1 MRSGWWA
8 QGAETAAFED
18 EFARYVGQPFMFAG
32 MQAAAVNS
40 GTMALELAARALM
53 PNGGVAV
60 VPALTFVS
68 TALAMKHAGLRVIF
82 ADIDDQT
89 LCIDWDDVRRKIGDN
104 IGWTFGK
111 GYENDILTVPVWY
124 SGTVTRVPSDF
135 PYQVKVLEDCA
146 HAAGSIGAGTTGN
159 AAAWSFQAVK
169 NLACGD
175 GGMVTSRDSAVIEK
189 VKSLRW
195 CGIDKSTF
203 DRDNTRGYSW
213 DYSITDD
220 GEKGH
225 TNDIAAAIGRVQLRH
240 LEERNDLR
248 ASIVDTY
255 NYAFEAVDW
264 IRRPHISV
272 TSSCHLYAVRV
283 PAHDRDRLIDHLR
296 ANGVS
301 AGVHYKPLY
310 KYGQVFGIHPV
321 LPKTE
326 LAWRQ
331 LVTLPCFPDLSE
343 DDLQHVITSVLS
355 FEPGRT
361 S

>member
-89 LCIDWDDVRRKIGDN
+89 LCIDWEDVTRVLQDSRD
-104 IGWTFGK
+104 WSRT
-111 GYENDILTVPVWY
+111 LTVPVWY

-135 PYQVKVLEDCA
+135 PYQVKILEDCA

-159 AAAWSFQAVK
+159 TAAWSFQAVK

-175 GGMVTSRDSAVIEK
+175 GGMVTSSDSSVIEK

-225 TNDIAAAIGRVQLRH
+225 MNDIAAAIGRVQLRH

-248 ASIVDTY
+248 ASIVDAY
-255 NYAFEAVDW
+255 NYAFESTDW

-283 PAHDRDRLIDHLR
+283 PSHDRDRLIDHLR

-310 KYGQVFGIHPV
+310 KYAQVFGSHPV